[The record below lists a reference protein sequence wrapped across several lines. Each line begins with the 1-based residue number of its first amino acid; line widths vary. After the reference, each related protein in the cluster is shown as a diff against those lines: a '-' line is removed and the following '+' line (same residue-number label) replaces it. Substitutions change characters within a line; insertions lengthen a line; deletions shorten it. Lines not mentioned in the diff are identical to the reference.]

1 MLKKLLIANRGEI
14 AIRICRTAAEMNIST
29 LAIYSEDD
37 HNSLHHQYAD
47 EAIPLK
53 GKGASAYLDSQQ
65 ILTIAQENKC
75 DAIHPGYGFL
85 SENAD
90 FAKKCTDNGIT
101 FVGPTHQQ
109 LALFGDKISARQF
122 AQKHNIPVLPGT
134 QTETSLS
141 EAKEFFQLLNKKT
154 KAAMLI
160 KAIAGGGGRGMRI
173 VHQESDI
180 ESAFER
186 CQSEA
191 FNAFGNAQVYVEAL
205 IEKARHIEI
214 QIIADNHGNV
224 IHAWDR
230 DCSIQRRHQKIIEV
244 APSPNLNDS
253 TRESILEAAVLMAK
267 KSGYNN
273 IGTFEFLV
281 DVESNNF
288 FFIEA
293 NPRLQVEHTITEEIT
308 HIDLIN
314 IQLEIA
320 ANKTLKEIHLETPPL
335 IQGQA
340 IQARINMETIDANG
354 DIKPQGGT
362 IEHFIVPTGPGVRVD
377 TFGYSGYTTNPNFDS
392 LITKI
397 ICSSRNISNSWES
410 LLKKTSKALSDSK
423 TSGVKTN
430 SQFLQTIL
438 NTEDVKD
445 WNIYTRWIDDN
456 VANLVTQEQKFREKE
471 SISSSPTTSKSDPS
485 KNISQKNSSVF
496 SDDEHVV
503 SSPLQGTIVSL
514 QVKVND
520 SINKGDELLII
531 ESMKMEHVITAKISG
546 KITQIATNAGETL
559 FENTPLL
566 SITPSEDQNV
576 KNIET
581 EVQDPHKIRPDL
593 QEVIDRH
600 RYGLDEN
607 RPEAVARRRKTGQR
621 TTRENINHLCDEGS
635 FIEYGSLVIA
645 AQRARRSLEEL
656 MEKTP
661 ADGLVGGMG
670 TVNAELFSKEKS
682 QCVVM
687 SYDYTVFAGTQGQK
701 NHRKKDRLFEL
712 AEQWRL
718 PVVIFAEGGGGR
730 PGETERNS
738 ASGLDCLAFWDYA
751 KLKGS
756 CPLVGIV
763 SGRCFAG
770 NAVLL
775 GCSDVIIAT
784 ENANIGMGGPAMI
797 EGGGLGVFKPEEVGP
812 VSDHIP
818 NGVIDIAVKDEQEAV
833 FAAQKYLSYF
843 QGDLT
848 KWECPDQYL
857 LRTVIPENRLRVY
870 DVRNVI
876 ELLADTDSVLEL
888 RKGFAPGIVTSFVRI
903 EGKAVGIVANNPA
916 HLGGAIDSPGSDKA
930 ARFLQLCNA
939 FNIPVTFLCDTPG
952 IMVGP
957 EAEKTALV
965 RHAAR
970 LFIAGASLKVPF
982 FSIILRK
989 AYGLGAQTMAGGSFK
1004 APFFTV
1010 SWPTG
1015 EFGGMG
1021 LEGAVKLGYRNEI
1034 AAIND
1039 LEERETFYQEKVVAM
1054 YELGKA
1060 TNVASYFDLD
1070 DVIDPKDTRL
1080 WIARGLEATTQSSLQ
1095 NNKTSQD
1102 SNFRTNSFVDTW

>member
-1 MLKKLLIANRGEI
+1 MLTKLLIANRGEV

-29 LAIYSEDD
+29 LAIYSKDD
-37 HNSLHHQYAD
+37 SNSLHYQHAD
-47 EAIPLK
+47 QAIALA
-53 GKGASAYLDSQQ
+53 GKGASAYLDAQQ
-65 ILTIAQENKC
+65 ILTIAKDNQC

-85 SENAD
+85 SENAE
-90 FAKKCTDNGIT
+90 FAKKCMENGIT
-101 FVGPTHQQ
+101 FAGPTHQQ
-109 LALFGDKISARQF
+109 LELFGDKISARQF
-122 AQKHNIPVLPGT
+122 AQKHNIPILPGT

-141 EAKEFFQLLNKKT
+141 KAKEFFQHLNKKSRT
-154 KAAMLI
+154 AMLI

-173 VHQESDI
+173 VHHESDI

-191 FNAFGNAQVYVEAL
+191 LSAFGNAQVYVEAL
-205 IEKARHIEI
+205 IKKARHIEV

-224 IHAWDR
+224 THAWDR

-253 TRESILEAAVLMAK
+253 TRTNILDAAVLMAK

-281 DVESNNF
+281 DIESNNF

-308 HIDLIN
+308 HIDLVN
-314 IQLEIA
+314 IQLDIA
-320 ANKTLKEIHLETPPL
+320 ANKTLKEIHLENPPP

-340 IQARINMETIDANG
+340 IQARINMETMDANG
-354 DIKPQGGT
+354 NIKPQGGT
-362 IEHFIVPTGPGVRVD
+362 IENFIVPTGPGVRVD
-377 TFGYSGYTTNPNFDS
+377 TFGYTGYTTNSNFDS
-392 LITKI
+392 LLAKI
-397 ICSSRNISNSWES
+397 ICSSRNVSSSWES
-410 LLKKTSKALSDSK
+410 LLKKTSKALRDSK

-430 SQFLQTIL
+430 CQLLQTIL
-438 NTEDVKD
+438 NTEDIKN

-456 VANLVTQEQKFREKE
+456 VTELVKHEKNLHEKE
-471 SISSSPTTSKSDPS
+471 SSNLPLTTHKNGLSVHPLSASSP
-485 KNISQKNSSVF
+485 VF
-496 SDDEHVV
+496 SDEEHVV
-503 SSPLQGTIVSL
+503 SSPLQGTIVSF

-520 SINKGDELLII
+520 NINKGDELLII
-531 ESMKMEHVITAKISG
+531 ESMKMEHVITAGVSG
-546 KITQIATNAGETL
+546 KITQIVTDAGETL

-566 SITPSEDQNV
+566 SITPSENQSS
-576 KNIET
+576 KNTET

-600 RYGLDEN
+600 NYGFDKT
-607 RPEAVARRRKTGQR
+607 RPEAVAKRRKTGQR

-656 MEKTP
+656 MRKTP
-661 ADGLVGGMG
+661 GDGLVGGMG
-670 TVNAELFSKEKS
+670 TINAELFSKEKS

-718 PVVIFAEGGGGR
+718 PVVIFTEGGGGR

-751 KLKGS
+751 KLKGT
-756 CPLVGIV
+756 CPLLGIV

-797 EGGGLGVFKPEEVGP
+797 EGGGLGVFKPEDVGP

-818 NGVIDIAVKDEQEAV
+818 NGVIDIAVKDEEEAV

-843 QGDLT
+843 QGDIK
-848 KWECPDQYL
+848 KWECPDQHL
-857 LRTVIPENRLRVY
+857 LRTVIPENRLRIY

-876 ELLADTDSVLEL
+876 ELLADTNSVLEL

-916 HLGGAIDSPGSDKA
+916 HLGGAIDSAGSDKA

-1034 AAIND
+1034 AAIED
-1039 LEERETFYQEKVVAM
+1039 LEEREAFYQEKVASM

-1060 TNVASYFDLD
+1060 ANVASYFDLD
-1070 DVIDPKDTRL
+1070 DVIDPKDTRH
-1080 WIARGLEATTQSSLQ
+1080 WIVRGLEATTQSSH
-1095 NNKTSQD
+1095 TD
-1102 SNFRTNSFVDTW
+1102 SLNTNSFIDTW